1 MHHDTVAHSPMMK
14 ALLVPLSAALWLAAP
29 AHANPELAKQKLCMG
44 CHAVDKKQIG
54 PAFKDVAAR
63 YAGQKDAAAKLADKI
78 VQGGGGVWGAV
89 PMPPNPRVS
98 PEEAKQLANWVL
110 TTK

>member
-14 ALLVPLSAALWLAAP
+14 ALAAPLALALLLAAP
-29 AHANPELAKQKLCMG
+29 ARANPELAKQKLCMG

-89 PMPPNPRVS
+89 PMPANPRVS